1 MAKTL
6 EPQDWAVALA
16 RAAHDLQ
23 QQESLR
29 QTLERATSYAV
40 DLVGGC
46 DAAGIIAV
54 DKRGVR
60 ALSASDPIACAGD
73 RLQQECGGGP
83 SFEAID
89 GTVQACRVADLDVA
103 PRRWRRFTE
112 GVVRLGIAGVMA
124 LPLLVPGE
132 MLGVL
137 NVYSLRRGELT
148 VESERLGALLASHI
162 AVAFATAQAEE
173 NLRTAVT
180 SHQQVGEA
188 VGILMERYRIG
199 KGEALAML
207 TKASQNQ
214 NTKLRELARQL
225 VETGEVPGVS

>member
-1 MAKTL
+1 MARTL
-6 EPQDWAVALA
+6 EPQDWAAALA

-23 QQESLR
+23 QQDSLR

-40 DLVGGC
+40 DLVDGC

-54 DKRGVR
+54 DRRGVR
-60 ALSASDPIACAGD
+60 ALSASDPTAGAGD
-73 RLQQECGGGP
+73 RLQQECGAGP
-83 SFEAID
+83 GFEVID
-89 GTVQACRVADLDVA
+89 STMQACRAADLDAA
-103 PRRWRRFTE
+103 PRRWRCFTE
-112 GVVRLGIAGVMA
+112 GAVRLGIAGVMA

-162 AVAFATAQAEE
+162 AVAFAAARAEE

-180 SHQQVGEA
+180 SHQQIGEA
-188 VGILMERYRIG
+188 VGILMERYGIG
-199 KGEALAML
+199 KGEAFAML
-207 TKASQNQ
+207 TKASQDH
-214 NTKLRELARQL
+214 NTKLRELARRL
-225 VETGEVPGVS
+225 VETGEVPGVN